1 MIINANKMKKMLLGP
16 LSKSSSSKLFI
27 GQAKAESVTGFKLL
41 DINITVIWSGTR
53 ILRKSMQKPPR
64 DCIS

>member
-41 DINITVIWSGTR
+41 DINITVI
-53 ILRKSMQKPPR
+53 
-64 DCIS
+64 